1 MIPMPHGE
9 RFNTCT
15 HLGGLVF
22 ALVAATL
29 LVGQA
34 AASNDGWRLASFSV
48 FAATMVLLYAASTFF
63 HGTEGL
69 RKAAWARADHCA
81 IYLLIAGTCTPLALV
96 ALRGMWGWAW
106 FATIWAGALY
116 GIGRELLWGR
126 GRPPAVA
133 LYVGMGWVGMAA
145 AIPIAQRLPADGLVW
160 LLAGAAC
167 YTGGV
172 LFYAKDGRWPHA
184 HGIWHLFV
192 LAGTASHCL
201 ALRTLLD

>member
-1 MIPMPHGE
+1 MTSMPKGE

-15 HLGGLVF
+15 HFGGLLF
-22 ALVAATL
+22 ALVAAVV
-29 LVGQA
+29 LVDEA
-34 AASNDGWRLASFSV
+34 AASANAGRLASFSV
-48 FAATMVLLYAASTFF
+48 FAATMVLLYAASTLF
-63 HGTEGL
+63 HGSQGS

-81 IYLLIAGTCTPLALV
+81 IYLMIAGTCTPLALV
-96 ALRGMWGWAW
+96 ALQGAWGWA
-106 FATIWAGALY
+106 FFGTIWASALY
-116 GIGRELLWGR
+116 GIGRELIWAR
-126 GRPPAVA
+126 DRPPAVG

-145 AIPIAQRLPADGLVW
+145 AIPVAQRIPEAGSAW
-160 LLAGAAC
+160 LLAGALC

-192 LAGTASHCL
+192 LAGTASHCI